1 MVLELSTVK
10 RAIFPSGKKQY
21 LIMDSAGNIK
31 VKGVGSK
38 NRLTGYTQEKLD

>member
-1 MVLELSTVK
+1 MVLEISSVK

-21 LIMDSAGNIK
+21 LIMDSEGEIK

-38 NRLTGYTQEKLD
+38 NRLTVY